1 MWMFKLLPK
10 EILNAKKTY
19 GITEEKKSIL
29 IFFRVQRDPR
39 GPGLEGSGL
48 HLEQKEEKH
57 KHKHD
62 LEDPKTKKHQKET
75 QM

>member
-10 EILNAKKTY
+10 EILNAKKTWNNRRK
-19 GITEEKKSIL
+19 EKHL
-29 IFFRVQRDPR
+29 DFFRVQRDPR

-48 HLEQKEEKH
+48 HLEQKEENH

>member
-10 EILNAKKTY
+10 EILNAKKTC
-19 GITEEKKSIL
+19 GIKEEKKSIL
-29 IFFRVQRDPR
+29 IFLGYKEIPEAQDWS
-39 GPGLEGSGL
+39 SGL

-57 KHKHD
+57 KHKHE
-62 LEDPKTKKHQKET
+62 LEDPKTKKYRKET